1 MYIKRD
7 FEDIFAKTIRSRK
20 VLVVYGS
27 RQTGKT
33 TVIEKLLESPDIKR
47 GGVLVL
53 DGDIEAHRDLLNY
66 QSITPEKVRSIVGK
80 AKTFFIDEAQ
90 KILDIGLTLK
100 IIHDKLKDIH
110 IVATGSSSFEL
121 SEEVG
126 EPLTGRMANYVL
138 PPLSFTE
145 IIPVIFFP
153 IALPICS
160 IDRAVFSTS
169 VPDCSALLI
178 IEPDVRSEIS
188 PASTSKYDLPFFID
202 SAAASNPTDSLPAR
216 LAIPRSDNSFSFISA
231 FPPLVPILSTAL

>member
-53 DGDIEAHRDLLNY
+53 DGDIKAHRDLLNY
-66 QSITPEKVRSIVGK
+66 QSITPERVRSIVGK
-80 AKTFFIDEAQ
+80 AKTLFIDEAQ

-145 IIPVIFFP
+145 I
-153 IALPICS
+153 AS
-160 IDRAVFSTS
+160 ATS
-169 VPDCSALLI
+169 SAT
-178 IEPDVRSEIS
+178 EIT
-188 PASTSKYDLPFFID
+188 A
-202 SAAASNPTDSLPAR
+202 LPAR
-216 LAIPRSDNSFSFISA
+216 LRLGSYPDVVTADSEADAIENLGQLCESYLFKDVLKWQSVKNSEM
-231 FPPLVPILSTAL
+231 LSKLLRASTR